1 MRKKI
6 KISTGLYSLF
16 SYMVALLLVF
26 MFRNNES
33 YFNINNYKMGLI
45 VIICSGIFILLYT
58 WVIKDYKL
66 TISQI
71 LILFS
76 WISLMISKYVLDK
89 QAEPY
94 YILFVSF
101 LLLFLLCMSE
111 MQFSQRNMKFLI
123 DSYIV
128 SAVIM
133 SLLIIVQHRTPY
145 AQYGIF
151 RLALF
156 FNSKEY
162 YDVNFTSLYLLLPT
176 LLAFYG
182 AIKGKKK
189 NKIWYMGATGINI
202 IGILLL
208 GSRLVFSIA
217 SAKKLMQYGWKIL
230 LADLSGTFFEQLR
243 SLIIGKVY
251 TTSDLAYYNRGKSF
265 SSLVMDNI
273 STAMMSVLFPDL
285 ANKSDDLEKV
295 KLTLRKSL
303 SVMLYI
309 IFPLI
314 GGLVVIA
321 KPLVNVLLT
330 EKWKQA
336 IPFLQL
342 LAVSSGIGL
351 IGNISLQSIKAIG
364 RSDIVLKLELIK
376 KPIYLILLIIGI
388 KISPIAIAVTMVLY
402 SFYSSIANAMPLK
415 KELNYTYKQQISDIL
430 PSLAATVIMC
440 IAIAPFRAVIKSDV
454 ILLFI
459 QVICGGFIYAMESI
473 IFKISAFQYIKKI
486 IIKGKSNE

>member
-6 KISTGLYSLF
+6 KISTDLYSLF

-189 NKIWYMGATGINI
+189 NKIWYMGAMGINI

-208 GSRLVFSIA
+208 GSRGTFLPVAAIMLFLILKD
-217 SAKKLMQYGWKIL
+217 KKISFTKIL
-230 LADLSGTFFEQLR
+230 IIMVAVFAIVYLLPEDTFTRLLKTDYMGSEHKRYIDWAYGLR
-243 SLIIGKVY
+243 VFGNSPIWGNGMRAPK
-251 TTSDLAYYNRGKSF
+251 
-265 SSLVMDNI
+265 SLVNEIGGGVMNYTIHNTYIVYLAQLGILGSLPFLGILIYPLVMLVRKCREIYLVLSYCGVLFACMMIEANYSYVLFVPLAMIYMLINGSMRERGNKKYILDNI
-273 STAMMSVLFPDL
+273 F
-285 ANKSDDLEKV
+285 
-295 KLTLRKSL
+295 
-303 SVMLYI
+303 
-309 IFPLI
+309 
-314 GGLVVIA
+314 G
-321 KPLVNVLLT
+321 
-330 EKWKQA
+330 
-336 IPFLQL
+336 
-342 LAVSSGIGL
+342 
-351 IGNISLQSIKAIG
+351 
-364 RSDIVLKLELIK
+364 
-376 KPIYLILLIIGI
+376 
-388 KISPIAIAVTMVLY
+388 
-402 SFYSSIANAMPLK
+402 
-415 KELNYTYKQQISDIL
+415 
-430 PSLAATVIMC
+430 
-440 IAIAPFRAVIKSDV
+440 
-454 ILLFI
+454 
-459 QVICGGFIYAMESI
+459 
-473 IFKISAFQYIKKI
+473 
-486 IIKGKSNE
+486 

>member
-1 MRKKI
+1 MKKERSI
-6 KISTGLYSLF
+6 LTTSFIWKFGERFLAQIVSFIVSIVLARILVPEDYGVVSLI
-16 SYMVALLLVF
+16 LVF
-26 MFRNNES
+26 IAFADVFVTS
-33 YFNINNYKMGLI
+33 GFSTSLI
-45 VIICSGIFILLYT
+45 QKRDATDVDFSTIFYCS
-58 WVIKDYKL
+58 
-66 TISQI
+66 
-71 LILFS
+71 
-76 WISLMISKYVLDK
+76 
-89 QAEPY
+89 
-94 YILFVSF
+94 LFVSIIIYVI
-101 LLLFLLCMSE
+101 LF
-111 MQFSQRNMKFLI
+111 FSAPYIAAFFGMPALSGILRVFSLRIPISAFNSVQHAYVSRNMLFRKFFFSTLWGTLL
-123 DSYIV
+123 SGVLGIV
-128 SAVIM
+128 AAYLGM
-133 SLLIIVQHRTPY
+133 GAWALII
-145 AQYGIF
+145 QYMSNTIVDTIV
-151 RLALF
+151 L
-156 FNSKEY
+156 S
-162 YDVNFTSLYLLLPT
+162 FT
-176 LLAFYG
+176 
-182 AIKGKKK
+182 IK
-189 NKIWYMGATGINI
+189 WRP
-202 IGILLL
+202 
-208 GSRLVFSIA
+208 RLVFSIA

-376 KPIYLILLIIGI
+376 KPIEIESLEQQIKEPIYLILLIIGI